1 MSDIGVPLE
10 ADLSDLAAML
20 DREIPRDLW
29 TIDQRDVACAAP
41 QRIRL
46 FGAQVPI
53 TPKVTCT
60 LSGTV
65 TRGAIGVHGE
75 GTTIVADFPV
85 EANVAAHGLGGA
97 MTAKAHGAAMAH
109 SRIVLSLA
117 RDWRLHGTVTIAHD
131 WTNPPTIA
139 ILGLHIPFT
148 DRAEAKLAPIVARL
162 QRTLPAEL
170 ERWNLRDQIASIWRQ
185 GFGVWSLN
193 DHDPPVWLTGEAR
206 LRYAPDRPG
215 P

>member
-1 MSDIGVPLE
+1 MVRRNALWWLVSELALLIAAAGAVVWWRCLSPAATAPPPHERDVYNSPAGMSDIGVPLE
-10 ADLSDLAAML
+10 ADLSALAAML

-60 LSGTV
+60 LS
-65 TRGAIGVHGE
+65 
-75 GTTIVADFPV
+75 
-85 EANVAAHGLGGA
+85 
-97 MTAKAHGAAMAH
+97 
-109 SRIVLSLA
+109 
-117 RDWRLHGTVTIAHD
+117 GTVTIAHD

-193 DHDPPVWLTGEAR
+193 DHDPPVWLTDEAR